1 MPDTY
6 QSRADGAP
14 DIGNADPNL
23 AVLNRTVAEAM
34 EHARRHQAAVDIL
47 RPHMEGHPD
56 RTLGDVFAILT
67 DDERSIV
74 LEGLRARRDSD
85 A

>member
-1 MPDTY
+1 M
-6 QSRADGAP
+6 SS
-14 DIGNADPNL
+14 ADPQL

-56 RTLGDVFAILT
+56 LTLGDVITLLT
-67 DDERSIV
+67 EDEKRIV
-74 LEGLRARRDSD
+74 VEGLRARRDPD